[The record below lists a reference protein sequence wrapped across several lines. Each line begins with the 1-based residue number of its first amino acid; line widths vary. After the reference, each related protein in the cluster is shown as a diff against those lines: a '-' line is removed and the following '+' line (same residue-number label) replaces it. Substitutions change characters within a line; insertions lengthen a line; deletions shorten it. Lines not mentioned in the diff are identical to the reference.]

1 MVVASDADSLEDFVK
16 LRDRKTQEAYQ
27 LDDSGVIITEKLA
40 SLLDVGVGDTVTITE
55 GDRDPVQVKVTH
67 VAENYFYHYVY
78 MTPEVYRSCMERI
91 RNIRSFSPSTQRM
104 TKRLKDSSRAAIWIF
119 LAY

>member
-1 MVVASDADSLEDFVK
+1 M
-16 LRDRKTQEAYQ
+16 
-27 LDDSGVIITEKLA
+27 
-40 SLLDVGVGDTVTITE
+40 GDTVTITE

-78 MTPEVYRSCMERI
+78 MTPEVYRQLYGEDPEYTEI
-91 RNIRSFSPSTQRM
+91 SPSTQRM